1 MYGQHTNRLAAQV
14 AVLETTEQSQRRNKK
29 VTDTNTNLKK
39 MSIYTWEDMS
49 DEAVITFFDS
59 AGMLLS
65 TLSDLNMSPPEVKK
79 INRDK
84 ALDIFQDLCLTSTLD
99 DEDEF
104 GQVYLAALEEADEV
118 PEILVKDTFITV
130 ISAFR
135 RAFSSNKILKEDYE
149 GGRKQQVLDILAAFR
164 EAFDDIKDLD
174 PEMLMAAGAYMD
186 ETGEGDSTPGI
197 EKFNAAI
204 KEKMGLEA

>member
-1 MYGQHTNRLAAQV
+1 
-14 AVLETTEQSQRRNKK
+14 
-29 VTDTNTNLKK
+29 

-49 DEAVITFFDS
+49 DDAVITFFDS
-59 AGMLLS
+59 AGMLLN
-65 TLSDLNMSPPEVKK
+65 TLSDLSMSPPEVKK

-99 DEDEF
+99 NEDEF

-118 PEILVKDTFITV
+118 PEDLFKDTFIEV

-164 EAFDDIKDLD
+164 EAFDTVK
-174 PEMLMAAGAYMD
+174 G
-186 ETGEGDSTPGI
+186 S
-197 EKFNAAI
+197 
-204 KEKMGLEA
+204 

>member
-1 MYGQHTNRLAAQV
+1 
-14 AVLETTEQSQRRNKK
+14 
-29 VTDTNTNLKK
+29 

-99 DEDEF
+99 NEDEF
-104 GQVYLAALEEADEV
+104 GQVYLTALEEAGEV
-118 PEILVKDTFITV
+118 PEDLVKDTFIEL

-164 EAFDDIKDLD
+164 EAFDTFKDLD
-174 PEMLMAAGAYMD
+174 PETLMAAGAYME

-197 EKFNAAI
+197 EKFNAVI
-204 KEKMGLEA
+204 KEKMGLEP